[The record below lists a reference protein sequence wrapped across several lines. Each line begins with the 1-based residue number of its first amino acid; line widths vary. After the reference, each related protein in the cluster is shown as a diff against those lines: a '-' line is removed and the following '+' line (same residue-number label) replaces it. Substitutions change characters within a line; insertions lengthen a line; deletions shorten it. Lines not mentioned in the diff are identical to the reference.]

1 MKDSLLKKQHQE
13 FEDNNNYI
21 REKLKFFISKNTKYN
36 LRELSRFL
44 NKNDAYLQQYL
55 YRGTPKI
62 LLEEHR
68 YKLSNILEI
77 NIDELSPKWIKN
89 YSSKAE
95 QISIQNIEKNDL
107 SKTQNI
113 SFSKHLLN
121 DLDLSKLESI
131 LFFQITTDQCTVTN
145 IVDVNISSYDRPGLY
160 LLNDNNIYF
169 LAYLVASERDNKK
182 ISVKPYLQTFS
193 PFHIVKNALSISAR
207 VIWQSSKVLL
217 K

>member
-1 MKDSLLKKQHQE
+1 MSLNMKDNFLKNQHQE
-13 FEDNNNYI
+13 YEDNNHYI

-77 NIDELSPKWIKN
+77 NIDELSPEWIKN
-89 YSSKAE
+89 YSNKVE
-95 QISIQNIEKNDL
+95 QISIQNIEKNNL

-121 DLDLSKLESI
+121 DLYLSKLESI
-131 LFFQITTDQCTVTN
+131 LFFQITTD
-145 IVDVNISSYDRPGLY
+145 
-160 LLNDNNIYF
+160 
-169 LAYLVASERDNKK
+169 
-182 ISVKPYLQTFS
+182 
-193 PFHIVKNALSISAR
+193 
-207 VIWQSSKVLL
+207 
-217 K
+217 

>member
-1 MKDSLLKKQHQE
+1 M
-13 FEDNNNYI
+13 
-21 REKLKFFISKNTKYN
+21 
-36 LRELSRFL
+36 
-44 NKNDAYLQQYL
+44 QQYL
-55 YRGTPKI
+55 YRSTPKI

-77 NIDELSPKWIKN
+77 NIDELSPEWIKN
-89 YSSKAE
+89 YSSKVE

-145 IVDVNISSYDRPGLY
+145 IVDVNISSYDGPGLY

-169 LAYLVASERDNKK
+169 LAYLDASERDNKK

-193 PFHIVKNALSISAR
+193 PFHIVKNALT
-207 VIWQSSKVLL
+207 
-217 K
+217 

>member
-1 MKDSLLKKQHQE
+1 MKDSFLKNQHQE
-13 FEDNNNYI
+13 YEDNNNYI

-62 LLEEHR
+62 LPEEYR
-68 YKLSNILEI
+68 YKLTNILEI
-77 NIDELSPKWIKN
+77 DIDELSPEWIKD
-89 YSSKAE
+89 YSSKTE
-95 QISIQNIEKNDL
+95 QISIQNIEKDDL

-113 SFSKHLLN
+113 SFSKYLLN
-121 DLDLSKLESI
+121 DLDLSKSESI
-131 LFFQITTDQCTVTN
+131 LFFQIRTDQCTITN
-145 IVDVNISSYDRPGLY
+145 IIDVNINSYNGLGLY

-169 LAYLVASERDNKK
+169 LAYLGISKQDNKK
-182 ISVKPYLQTFS
+182 ISVKPYLETSS
-193 PFHIVKNALSISAR
+193 PFHIVKNSLSISAR